1 MTTTTAARPTSSADW
16 INIEQATF
24 MPNRRP
30 PMVLERGQGSRV
42 WDVEGREYLDMIA
55 GIAVVS
61 LGHCSPVVQR
71 ALAEQSARLIQVSNL
86 YYTIPQL
93 ELAQLLM
100 EHSPFDRVFFVNSGA
115 EANETALKL
124 ARKWGKLHRDG
135 AYAVITAEHGFH
147 GRTIATVTATGKEA
161 YTRSFTPLPEGFVHV
176 PFNDMDAL
184 ERAVDRTTAAV
195 LLEAIQ
201 GEAGVHV
208 AMPSYLRDVQDFC
221 RDKGLLFILD
231 EVQTGVGRLGTL
243 WGFERY
249 GVEPDIITLAKGLG
263 GGVPIGAVLAKQA
276 AAVFEPGDHGS
287 TFGGNPLMCAVAR
300 DVVRYILENDVL
312 GNVNRV
318 GGVLKRG
325 LQQLAQEQ
333 PLIESVRGEGLLLA
347 IELTAERAPDVVRHG
362 HSVGILLNAT
372 GPTTIRFAPPL
383 TLSQAEAEEALD
395 KVRRALALVEAPE
408 VVNPSA
414 A

>member
-1 MTTTTAARPTSSADW
+1 MTTTVARPTSSAEW
-16 INIEQATF
+16 IAIEQATF

-30 PMVLERGQGSRV
+30 PMVIERGQGSRV

-71 ALAEQSARLIQVSNL
+71 ALADQSARLIHISNL
-86 YYTIPQL
+86 YYSIPQL
-93 ELAQLLM
+93 ELAQLLLDN
-100 EHSPFDRVFFVNSGA
+100 SPFDKVFFCNSGA
-115 EANETALKL
+115 EANEAALKL
-124 ARKWGKLHRDG
+124 ARKWGKRNRDG

-147 GRTIATVTATGKEA
+147 GRTLATVTATGKEA
-161 YTRSFTPLPEGFVHV
+161 YTRSFTPLPEGFVQV

-195 LLEAIQ
+195 LLEPIQ
-201 GEAGVHV
+201 GEGGVNVAGNT
-208 AMPSYLRDVQDFC
+208 YLRDVQDFC
-221 RDKGLLFILD
+221 RDKNLLFIID
-231 EVQTGVGRLGTL
+231 EVQTGIGRLGTL
-243 WGFERY
+243 WGFERW

-263 GGVPIGAVLAKQA
+263 GGVPIGAVLAKDR

-325 LQQLAQEQ
+325 LERLSARQ
-333 PLIESVRGEGLLLA
+333 PLIQEVRGEGLLLA
-347 IELTAERAPDVVRHG
+347 VELTAERASDVVRL
-362 HSVGILLNAT
+362 GIDEGVLLNAT

-383 TLSQAEAEEALD
+383 TLTAAEAEEGLQ
-395 KVRRALALVEAPE
+395 KLERALNRLEAPE
-408 VVNPSA
+408 IIEPSA
-414 A
+414 S